1 MRFSVYIVL
10 IISFVLLQSC
20 VTDPRIVAEQQKAK
34 IAKQS
39 LKETPKWFKKLPKKK
54 KVLYAK
60 GTAVSGDMQ
69 LSIDKAKIAAK
80 RSLAEKLESTISS
93 KTKQFAKEIGIDEM
107 TEVYTELE
115 QVTINSVKEASI
127 VGFNEYKSKTVLI
140 GSKYRTFYVL
150 EFPIDKANKILL
162 SQIKNNA
169 LVEQSIKASEAY
181 KELEEEIKSSN

>member
-1 MRFSVYIVL
+1 
-10 IISFVLLQSC
+10 
-20 VTDPRIVAEQQKAK
+20 
-34 IAKQS
+34 
-39 LKETPKWFKKLPKKK
+39 
-54 KVLYAK
+54 
-60 GTAVSGDMQ
+60 MQ

-93 KTKQFAKEIGIDEM
+93 KTKQFAKETGIDEM

-140 GSKYRTFYVL
+140 GSKYRAFYVL

-181 KELEEEIKSSN
+181 KELEEEIQNSN

>member
-1 MRFSVYIVL
+1 M
-10 IISFVLLQSC
+10 LLQSC
-20 VTDPRIVAEQQKAK
+20 ATDPRIVAEQQKAK

-93 KTKQFAKEIGIDEM
+93 KTKQFAKETGIDEM

-127 VGFNEYKSKTVLI
+127 VGFNEYKSKKI
-140 GSKYRTFYVL
+140 EEIEENDRQADF
-150 EFPIDKANKILL
+150 NKIL
-162 SQIKNNA
+162 QIMQKVLKPIDREIIS
-169 LVEQSIKASEAY
+169 LVYLGYKYDEIAKKLKY
-181 KELEEEIKSSN
+181 KEI